1 MTIRVTVEDLETGDK
16 DVAEVGEGDYIIIA
30 HHPCHVA
37 HTNVFSNGRT
47 HQVTIKGR
55 IPE

>member
-1 MTIRVTVEDLETGDK
+1 VIRVTVEDLETGDK
-16 DVAEVGEGDYIIIA
+16 DVAEVEEGDYIIIA

-55 IPE
+55 TPK